1 MSEMMLVGNIFQEL
15 GFRAKESFNCMMD
28 GTLEVSV
35 FPFTSD
41 NYLSQAYLIVEM
53 REDAL
58 GHILGVG
65 NMSSIAGA
73 FRDQECYQSDMAK
86 NTSLLIL
93 NMCQDKDNRR
103 SPEKVKIEDD
113 PLYFKKYVLSYTTI
127 EDAKMSEY
135 FATQKEQQGKGFSC
149 IAMIQEYIWN
159 ISFFS
164 AYKTNH
170 LNEPVYTLFSE
181 TVTKLPIMPLASSG
195 TQTLK
200 QVDAFLQENL
210 KVAEKKR
217 SPVIVDTNMLDA
229 LLRDIPDWKD
239 ADAES
244 IVERY
249 NAISEASAKGDEN

>member
-15 GFRAKESFNCMMD
+15 GYSAKESFNCTMD

-53 REDAL
+53 KENAL
-58 GHILGVG
+58 ELILGVD
-65 NMSSIAGA
+65 NLSVIARA
-73 FRDQECYQSDMAK
+73 FREQECYQSDMAK

-93 NMCQDKDNRR
+93 NMCQDEDNRR

-113 PLYFKKYVLSYTTI
+113 PLYFKKYVLSYTAT
-127 EDAKMSEY
+127 EDDKMSEY
-135 FATQKEQQGKGFSC
+135 FATQKEQQGTGFSC
-149 IAMIQEYIWN
+149 IAMIQEYMWN
-159 ISFFS
+159 TSFFS
-164 AYKTNH
+164 AYKANH

-181 TVTKLPIMPLASSG
+181 TATKLPIMPLASSG

-210 KVAEKKR
+210 KAAEKKR
-217 SPVIVDTNMLDA
+217 SPVIVDTDMLDA
-229 LLRDIPDWKD
+229 LLRDITDWKD

-244 IVERY
+244 IVEHY
-249 NAISEASAKGDEN
+249 NAILEASAKGDKN